1 MTTRIVGNT
10 TKSSF
15 LLDDVPPTLQTL
27 CLTLAFIL
35 LSPPAAAAITFPQVY
50 AAADGS
56 SERIS
61 VMPQS
66 RHPRTRDWCGNGPRI
81 NPAKLKIVYNV
92 QHDKRDAIFG
102 YNYEQFIEDAIRP
115 ILAASCADKAPRM
128 VSLYFFRGDDFEY
141 YDVMRYKLVDDA
153 GQNVVTLLANTRNE
167 KHPHYKAVAAME
179 DLGSCEGGPFC
190 ELFGGIYLD
199 AIFRGDNE
207 LVRQLDRQIA
217 EEVANDPN
225 MAGVNKF
232 TSIITGEQQG
242 VLADTSYLKLLAVYY
257 MGQYSSDFSSS
268 PGESCLRPGA
278 RSITRKATVP
288 VVHFQDMR
296 GIPQGS
302 TGGWEFGQVYQVNQ
316 QFIALCDKIC
326 GAGGSS
332 GVEFASHVLGSYK
345 LRSVLVGFKQLI
357 SRHKCDSPEV
367 RQFEDNLV
375 TLTFQSLSRE
385 GQGTES
391 FTAPEE
397 EPTVSARDRIMAAQ
411 SEFDAIEQRDTER
424 RIAAAQV
431 APAQSGQTPKT
442 YQEAGAEFL
451 AANRAKDGVVVSG
464 SGLQYLILA
473 PGNGRRPT
481 ASDTVR
487 VHEIG
492 TMSDGTV
499 IDENFVCCEKA
510 LTIGMSQIIPG
521 WAEGLKQIGE
531 GGKIR
536 LFIPPELAYGD
547 REVGAIRAGATLIYE
562 IELLEIL

>member
-1 MTTRIVGNT
+1 MNKWEGHSDMKIGII
-10 TKSSF
+10 
-15 LLDDVPPTLQTL
+15 LALQQLYVTVAL
-27 CLTLAFIL
+27 IL
-35 LSPPAAAAITFPQVY
+35 LSSSATAAITFPQVF

-56 SERIS
+56 DERIS

-81 NPAKLKIVYNV
+81 NPAKLKIVYDV
-92 QHDKRDAIFG
+92 QHDKRDVIFG
-102 YNYEQFIEDAIRP
+102 SNYEQFVEDAIRP

-128 VSLYFFRGDDFEY
+128 VSLYFFRGDDFEH
-141 YDVMRYKLVDDA
+141 YDMMRYRLVDDA
-153 GQNVVTLLANTRNE
+153 GQNVVALLANTRNE

-179 DLGSCEGGPFC
+179 SLGSCEGQAFC
-190 ELFGGIYLD
+190 ELFGGIYLN

-217 EEVANDPN
+217 EEVASNPN
-225 MAGVNKF
+225 MAGYNKF
-232 TSIITGEQQG
+232 ASIITGEQHG
-242 VLADTSYLKLLAVYY
+242 VLADSSYLKMLAVYY

-288 VVHFQDMR
+288 VVNFEDQF

-302 TGGWEFGQVYQVNQ
+302 TGGWEFGQVYQINEGFV
-316 QFIALCDKIC
+316 ALCNKIC

-332 GVEFASHVLGSYK
+332 GVDMMSHGLGSYK
-345 LRSVLVGFKQLI
+345 LRAVLVGLQQLI
-357 SRHKCDSPEV
+357 SRYKCDSPEV

-375 TLTFQSLSRE
+375 TLTLKSLSRE
-385 GQGTES
+385 EQGTEIIV
-391 FTAPEE
+391 APDD
-397 EPTVSARDRIMAAQ
+397 EPTVSAVDRIRAAQ
-411 SEFDAIEQRDTER
+411 PAFEEIEQRDSER
-424 RIAAAQV
+424 RIAAARVEPEQ
-431 APAQSGQTPKT
+431 PGQASIT
-442 YQEAGAEFL
+442 YREAGAQFL
-451 AANRAKDGVVVSG
+451 AANRSKGGVVATD
-464 SGLQYLILA
+464 SGLQYRILA

-481 ASDTVR
+481 TNDAVR
-487 VHEIG
+487 VHEFG

-499 IDENFVCCEKA
+499 IDENFRCCEQA
-510 LTIGMSQIIPG
+510 LTINMSQVIAG

-547 REVGAIRAGATLIYE
+547 REVGAVRAGATLIYE

>member
-1 MTTRIVGNT
+1 MKIAI
-10 TKSSF
+10 S
-15 LLDDVPPTLQTL
+15 LAAQAL
-27 CLTLAFIL
+27 CTIFAFIL
-35 LSPPAAAAITFPQVY
+35 FSPAASAAVTFPQVY

-56 SERIS
+56 AERIS
-61 VMPQS
+61 VMPES
-66 RHPRTRDWCGNGPRI
+66 RHPRSRDWCGNGPRV
-81 NPAKLKIVYNV
+81 NPAKMKIVYNV
-92 QHDKRDAIFG
+92 QHDDRDAIFG
-102 YNYEQFIEDAIRP
+102 SNYEQFVEDAIRP

-128 VSLYFFRGDDFEY
+128 VSLYFYRGDDFEH
-141 YDVMRYKLVDDA
+141 YDIMRYRLVDDA

-179 DLGSCEGGPFC
+179 DLGSCEGDAFC
-190 ELFGGIYLD
+190 ELFGGIYLN

-207 LVRQLDRQIA
+207 LVRQLDRQIT
-217 EEVANDPN
+217 EEVANDPGV
-225 MAGVNKF
+225 AGYNKF
-232 TSIITGEQQG
+232 TSVITGEQQG
-242 VLADTSYLKLLAVYY
+242 VLADQSYLKLLAVYY
-257 MGQYSSDFSSS
+257 MGQYSADFSSS

-288 VVHFQDMR
+288 VIHYEDMR
-296 GIPQGS
+296 GISQGS
-302 TGGWEFGQVYQVNQ
+302 TGGWEYGQVYQVNKE
-316 QFIALCDKIC
+316 FIPLCDKIC

-332 GVEFASHVLGSYK
+332 GAEFATHALGSYK
-345 LRSVLVGFKQLI
+345 LRAVLVGLQQLI
-357 SRHKCDSPEV
+357 SRNKCDSPEV
-367 RQFEDNLV
+367 RQFEGNLV
-375 TLTFQSLSRE
+375 TLTFQSLARE
-385 GQGTES
+385 SQGTEII
-391 FTAPEE
+391 TAQEE
-397 EPTVSARDRIMAAQ
+397 VPQVSARDRIMAAQ
-411 SEFDAIEQRDTER
+411 SEFEAIEKRDTER

-431 APAQSGQTPKT
+431 APEQPGQAPKT
-442 YQEAGAEFL
+442 YREAGAEFL

-464 SGLQYLILA
+464 SGLQYRVLA

-481 ASDTVR
+481 ANDTVR
-487 VHEIG
+487 VHEMG

-499 IDENFVCCEKA
+499 IDDGFKCCDKS